1 MKNKSIKMRWL
12 RFCGFVL
19 AGMILTAWIVAQ
31 DDQIRQTVA
40 RVSYTSG
47 DASLCR
53 GDDPGNWQ
61 PLSSNVPMVQG
72 DRVYTGD
79 GSRLELQLEGGNLA
93 LLNDRTDLGALQLT
107 DDFDQFSLDQ
117 GRPSFT
123 SGT

>member
-1 MKNKSIKMRWL
+1 
-12 RFCGFVL
+12 
-19 AGMILTAWIVAQ
+19 
-31 DDQIRQTVA
+31 
-40 RVSYTSG
+40 
-47 DASLCR
+47 
-53 GDDPGNWQ
+53 
-61 PLSSNVPMVQG
+61 MVQG